1 MIKMKKLKKK
11 YNIFYMKFLY
21 GFIIGMI
28 IMYLFINSKNKEIQF
43 KNQRKMVIK
52 KLIRQAARWSTA
64 AKQDKNSMI
73 AVLHANYGAG
83 YLWALKDIVTTDI
96 IEKEG
101 NINIMKFENEIIQI
115 QDEATKKMAKLCPKY
130 APEKSYLTTFSGEG

>member
-1 MIKMKKLKKK
+1 M
-11 YNIFYMKFLY
+11 NFLY

-28 IMYLFINSKNKEIQF
+28 IMYLFINSRNKIINTKNEK
-43 KNQRKMVIK
+43 KMIIN

-83 YLWALKDIVTTDI
+83 YLWALKEIMKTDTIENFTGVDILKFETEI
-96 IEKEG
+96 
-101 NINIMKFENEIIQI
+101 INI
-115 QDEATKKMAKLCPKY
+115 QDMATKKMAKLCPKY
-130 APEKSYLTTFSGEG
+130 APEPSYLSKIAGEGQIIKFNN